1 MTTPINSRKCE
12 SALKHIQ
19 DVVRSILETTSWQ
32 DAVRSISWP
41 HTIYLGEL
49 EEQQELRSAY
59 DDAVTQYNHAVTIA
73 KSLAAKYQIKKSAF
87 ERKNESFKATGQINL
102 SRLANYKT
110 SDEIFHNKL
119 NVRQA
124 SNHGL
129 VVILDISK
137 SMRSKIKFLAMQ
149 FLITALYSKYAK
161 INSEI
166 YAFTSKDKAIEI
178 MPLVDRSTS
187 IAKIRELFFSM
198 HISNITENSYK
209 MHLLRCHSSADE
221 LQILGTHRKIQNVSL
236 FAGRMGSTP
245 LTQAKIFAYHRAM
258 HMKSLGIENVSVTF
272 VTDGDATDS
281 HAAGTGTSTI
291 TCPYSRRAF
300 NINRSNVLQTFN
312 KMMRLQNIKVF
323 NIFVTKTGNR
333 RCDLRD
339 TILNYCAGL
348 DVDSTLIE
356 KVNALQ
362 TENDAIAVEELLGYN
377 IFYAIT
383 CNPKED
389 KRKSKNT
396 KAILEKTL
404 KEVKAFSVLGEHLNT
419 TVCQDFS

>member
-19 DVVRSILETTSWQ
+19 DV
-32 DAVRSISWP
+32 ARSISWP
-41 HTIYLGEL
+41 TNTTY
-49 EEQQELRSAY
+49 QQELHSAY

-129 VVILDISK
+129 VVILDISR
-137 SMRSKIKFLAMQ
+137 SMRGKIDFLAMQ

-166 YAFTSKDKAIEI
+166 YAFTSRDKDIEI
-178 MPLVDRSTS
+178 MPLVDLSTS

-198 HISNITENSYK
+198 HISNITEDRHK
-209 MHLLRCHSSADE
+209 MQLLHSRSSADK
-221 LQILGTHRKIQNVSL
+221 LTDIIGAGKIQNVSL
-236 FAGRMGSTP
+236 FAGRMGNTP

-272 VTDGDATDS
+272 VTDGEATDS
-281 HAAGTGTSTI
+281 IGAIGGGTI

-300 NINRSNVLQTFN
+300 NINASNVLQTFN
-312 KMMRLQNIKVF
+312 AMMRLQNIKVF
-323 NIFVTKTGNR
+323 NIFVTRTGGNR
-333 RCDLRD
+333 RCNLRD
-339 TILNYCAGL
+339 TILNYCDGL
-348 DVDSTLIE
+348 DVDSALIE

-362 TENDAIAVEELLGYN
+362 TENDAISVEELLGYN
-377 IFYAIT
+377 VFYAIT
-383 CNPKED
+383 CNPKEN
-389 KRKSKNT
+389 KRESKNT

-419 TVCQDFS
+419 AVCQDFS